1 MIKELKIGKLYIANT
16 TLRWFSEPW
25 HNKNVTNARITIEK
39 DGILLLTS
47 IEILQTQIL
56 TSWIHKQQN
65 CYYEFPPSNLKYKY
79 LDLL

>member
-25 HNKNVTNARITIEK
+25 HNKNVTNTRITIEK
-39 DGILLLTS
+39 DGVLFLTS
-47 IEILQTQIL
+47 VETLQTQIL
-56 TSWIHKQQN
+56 TSWIHKQKN
-65 CYYEFPPSNLKYKY
+65 CYFEFQTGECQY